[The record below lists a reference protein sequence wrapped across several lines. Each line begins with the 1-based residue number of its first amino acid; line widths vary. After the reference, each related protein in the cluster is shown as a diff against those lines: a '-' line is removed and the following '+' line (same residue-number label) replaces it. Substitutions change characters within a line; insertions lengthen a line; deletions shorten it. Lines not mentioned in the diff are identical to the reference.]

1 MGIYIN
7 IGNAGFQRARNSEYV
22 DKFLKV
28 VLMAA
33 LLQVASVTAMAQDPG
48 EGGLGE
54 SSGDEQQ
61 TTGVV
66 VHGSVF
72 GGGNLGDVGTHDDQS
87 PSSTGNYDWKDRD
100 GTIISA
106 NTAADKMTGISKVT
120 ITSEKA
126 EVWGNVFG
134 GGKGEAKTFECEK
147 GMVYQTK
154 VEISKGTVGTLVG
167 DEGSQ
172 TLKEGTGNVY
182 GGGEVSRVEGNTVV
196 TIGAEGTKPVIRGS
210 VFGAGAG
217 VETHGYSALV
227 RGTSTV
233 TVQGSA
239 QVWHNVYGG
248 GEMASVGK
256 YKIKVKN
263 DPLTPSDA
271 PSSLPVG
278 MPYLLERGG
287 TCKVT
292 IQGSAEIGKENV
304 ASTGHVFGAGKGL
317 NPQMDYDYVT
327 EENYTGEGSYQ
338 EDGHK
343 PKRMVSGNTWDYFA
357 SKDAYLQFVET
368 FALSGEADLTISG
381 SANVWGSVYGGSESG
396 IVFKNTIVEISGG
409 TVHGDAFG
417 GGLGLDYFAE
427 AGRVS
432 GNTNLTVSGGAV
444 KGNVYGGG
452 SLGDV
457 GTIKKDLTYNYKWI
471 KSGSHGNVNA
481 EGNDNTAENNKV
493 TYAENETNRNTGVCT
508 VEISGGTIGN
518 GTSGG
523 NVFGAGRGYKD
534 TWWCEKAI
542 VYATNVNISGS
553 ISGSPVVNGT
563 VYGGGEIGRVEDDSK
578 VVIGTE
584 GGSDAPDI
592 KGNVFGSGAGVS
604 TRGYS
609 ALVRGNSMV
618 TVQGASKI
626 GGSVFGG
633 GEMASLGKFQVIGG
647 LPKYP
652 LTGGNSTVTIRD
664 NATIG
669 TDGHKE
675 TGYVYG
681 AGQGATPAFDSSN
694 YKNNKS
700 MQLYEN
706 GAIDPVTKT
715 VKEKGV
721 YWGDF
726 YNEAGEKDERFV
738 WVYYDTKEEY
748 QAFLNTLAIAS
759 HPVVTIAGSATV
771 YGDVY
776 GGGQRGITLGTVEVN
791 INGGTVKQD
800 VYGGGSLADT
810 NKGNWDNGNWAEGR
824 SSATFTTKVNLHGGT
839 IERNVYGGGLGQL
852 AEDAIEGEKYTQQEA
867 IAYNTEHGLQE
878 GNEGYKTAESWKVE
892 PVAAVEPVEAKVYG
906 DVMVQLNE
914 TPTITNNVAN
924 FPDNCVVKGTVFGC
938 NNLNGTPM
946 GDVTVHVY
954 KTQGWEEHD
963 VSEGKLDETVEKT
976 GTTYELAAVY
986 GGGNLSAYVPADD
999 QRVANVIIDGC
1010 KLTSIETVY
1019 GGGNAAS
1026 APATYVLV
1034 NSCYEIGTV
1043 FGGGNGAGVGNPGA
1057 NVGYKAASFTY
1068 TYTPDPSLTSEQN
1081 AAAEE
1086 AGRLA
1091 ALAAAFEDQKGSLAY
1106 GSGVALAELRGGTIH
1121 KAFGGSN
1128 TLGNVRTSATVDLNE
1143 LDSNDPNYCQLCIVE
1158 VYGAGNEADQDGTSN
1173 INLGCISYLSEIYGG
1188 AKDADV
1194 NSNVVLTIQSGRFD
1208 RVFGGNNVGG
1218 CIRGSITVNI
1228 EETGCHPIIIGQL
1241 FGGGNQAGYSVRGY
1255 KLSNEKW
1262 VPREATDGLETGMA
1276 KAYSDPVVN
1285 VKSFTSI
1292 GEVYGGGYGASAYIV
1307 GNPHVNIDEYVG
1319 KHANEDVTANTGKW
1333 IHYVTGK
1340 NDDDSDKIA
1349 TVWQPARM
1357 AGAIGTIGNVFGGG
1371 NEADVK
1377 GDTYVNI
1384 GTASYV
1390 TEIVAAGTNVDGYY
1404 TRSGEGTT
1412 ASPYVYTE
1420 IVSDTPAV
1428 VGTTYYKKV
1437 IGVNITGNV
1446 YGGGNAADVTG
1457 DTNVVIGKETTTTP

>member
-48 EGGLGE
+48 EGGSGE

-87 PSSTGNYDWKDRD
+87 PRSTGNYVWKDRD
-100 GTIISA
+100 GNVITA
-106 NTAADKMTGISKVT
+106 NTAADKMTGVSTVT
-120 ITSEKA
+120 ITSDKA

-154 VEISKGTVGTLVG
+154 VEITKGTVGTLVG

-196 TIGAEGTKPVIRGS
+196 TIGADETVPVIRGS

-287 TCKVT
+287 TCNVT

-317 NPQMDYDYVT
+317 NPKMDYDYVT

-432 GNTNLTVSGGAV
+432 ENTNLTVSGGAV
-444 KGNVYGGG
+444 EGNVYGGG

-542 VYATNVNISGS
+542 VYATNVS
-553 ISGSPVVNGT
+553 ISGTSGTTPVVYGT

-584 GGSDAPDI
+584 GESDAPDI
-592 KGNVFGSGAGVS
+592 KGNVFGSGAGIL

-721 YWGDF
+721 YWDDF

-738 WVYYDTKEEY
+738 WVYYNTKEEY

-776 GGGQRGITLGTVEVN
+776 GGGQRGITLGDVEVN
-791 INGGTVKQD
+791 INGGTVMQD

-824 SSATFTTKVNLHGGT
+824 SSATYKTAVNLHGGT
-839 IERNVYGGGLGQL
+839 IEGDVYGGGLGQL
-852 AEDAIEGEKYTQQEA
+852 AEDPKPGKKYTQQEA
-867 IAYNTEHGLQE
+867 TAYNTAHNLQVGDE
-878 GNEGYKTAESWKVE
+878 DYKTTDSWKVE
-892 PVAAVEPVEAKVYG
+892 PAAAVEAVEAKVYG

-954 KTQGWEEHD
+954 KT
-963 VSEGKLDETVEKT
+963 VARDETNKKSANKDD
-976 GTTYELAAVY
+976 TTYDLQAVY
-986 GGGNLSAYVPADD
+986 GGGNLSGYVPADD

-1010 KLTSIETVY
+1010 DLTSIETVY

-1026 APATYVLV
+1026 APATHVLV

-1068 TYTPDPSLTSEQN
+1068 SYTNDPSLTDEQN
-1081 AAAEE
+1081 AAAAEE
-1086 AGRLA
+1086 ARLA
-1091 ALAAAFEDQKGSLAY
+1091 ALAAAFEEQKGSLAY
-1106 GSGVALAELRGGTIH
+1106 GTGDALAELRGGTIH

-1128 TLGNVRTSATVDLNE
+1128 TLGNVRVSAMVDLNQAT
-1143 LDSNDPNYCQLCIVE
+1143 NDQGEAICPLCVEE

-1194 NSNVVLTIQSGRFD
+1194 NSDVVLTIQSGRFD

-1255 KLSNEKW
+1255 KEVAEKW
-1262 VPREATDGLETGMA
+1262 VPREATDALETGMA

-1333 IHYVTGK
+1333 IHYVVGK
-1340 NDDDSDKIA
+1340 NQDNTDKIA
-1349 TVWQPARM
+1349 TIWQPARA

-1390 TEIVAAGTNVDGYY
+1390 TVTVAAGTNVDGYY

-1412 ASPYVYTE
+1412 TNPYVYTE
-1420 IVSDTPAV
+1420 IVSDTPAAL
-1428 VGTTYYKKV
+1428 GETYYKKV

-1446 YGGGNAADVTG
+1446 YGGGNAANVTG

>member
-1 MGIYIN
+1 MTVRMVLTAGMLLVSGI
-7 IGNAGFQRARNSEYV
+7 V
-22 DKFLKV
+22 
-28 VLMAA
+28 
-33 LLQVASVTAMAQDPG
+33 MAQDQEPQQ
-48 EGGLGE
+48 
-54 SSGDEQQ
+54 GDQGNQQ
-61 TTGVV
+61 QQEKGVV
-66 VHGSVF
+66 VHGNVY
-72 GGGNLGDVGTHDDQS
+72 GGGNLGDVGTHVDQS
-87 PSSTGNYDWKDRD
+87 PNPSVGNYDWKDKN
-100 GTIISA
+100 GAKITSE
-106 NTAADKMTGISKVT
+106 TAAENIIGISKVT

-154 VEISKGTVGTLVG
+154 VEITKGTVGTLVG

-196 TIGAEGTKPVIRGS
+196 EIGATGTVPVIRGS

-217 VETHGYSALV
+217 IETHGYSALV

-233 TVQGSA
+233 TVQGGA
-239 QVWHNVYGG
+239 QVRENVYGG

-256 YKIKVKN
+256 YKVK
-263 DPLTPSDA
+263 TPANKDDDDV
-271 PSSLPVG
+271 PKELPYG
-278 MPYLLERGG
+278 MPAKLERGG
-287 TCKVT
+287 TCNVT
-292 IQGSAEIGKENV
+292 IQGSAVIGTEGNNE
-304 ASTGHVFGAGKGL
+304 TGYVFGAGKGL
-317 NPQMDYDYVT
+317 EPHMDYDYVT
-327 EENYTGEGSYQ
+327 AENYTGEGSYQ

-343 PKRMVSGNTWDYFA
+343 PKRMVSGNTWEYFA

-368 FALSGEADLTISG
+368 FALSGGTDLTIKE
-381 SANVWGSVYGGSESG
+381 SANVKGSVFGGSESG
-396 IVFKNTIVEISGG
+396 FVYKNTIVKIQGG

-432 GNTNLTVSGGAV
+432 GNTNLTVSGDANV
-444 KGNVYGGG
+444 EGNVYGGG

-457 GTIKKDLTYNYKWI
+457 GTIKKDLTYNYKW
-471 KSGSHGNVNA
+471 KKFDSHGNVNA

-542 VYATNVNISGS
+542 VYATNVS

-584 GGSDAPDI
+584 GESDAPDI
-592 KGNVFGSGAGVS
+592 KGNVFGSGAGIS

-738 WVYYDTKEEY
+738 WVYYTEEEY

-776 GGGQRGITLGTVEVN
+776 GGGQRGITLGDVEVN
-791 INGGTVKQD
+791 INGGTVMQD

-824 SSATFTTKVNLHGGT
+824 SSATYKTAVNLHGGT
-839 IERNVYGGGLGQL
+839 IEGDVYGGGLGQL
-852 AEDAIEGEKYTQQEA
+852 PEDAIEGENYTTEEA
-867 IAYNTEHGLQE
+867 TAYNTAHNLQVGDE
-878 GNEGYKTAESWKVE
+878 DYKTTDSWKVE
-892 PVAAVEPVEAKVYG
+892 PAAAVEAVEAKVYG
-906 DVMVQLNE
+906 DVLVNLNE

-924 FPDNCVVKGTVFGC
+924 FPDNCVVKGSIFGC
-938 NNLNGTPM
+938 NNVNGTPK
-946 GDVTVHVY
+946 GNVTVHVY
-954 KTQGWEEHD
+954 KTQGWIDDNGTEATTDDDVSHD
-963 VSEGKLDETVEKT
+963 VTNAKANNSMRT
-976 GTTYELAAVY
+976 GTVYELAAVY
-986 GGGNLSAYVPADD
+986 GGGNQAAYIPADSYD
-999 QRVANVIIDGC
+999 QATSTYKNETTGATRTTNVIIDGC
-1010 KLTSIETVY
+1010 DLTSIEYVY

-1026 APATYVLV
+1026 VPGTLVTV
-1034 NSCYEIGTV
+1034 NSCYEIGTL
-1043 FGGGNGAGVGNPGA
+1043 FAGGNGAGTGNPGA
-1057 NVGYKAASFTY
+1057 NVGYLTLTFPENATDEQISDIKDAAS
-1068 TYTPDPSLTSEQN
+1068 
-1081 AAAEE
+1081 
-1086 AGRLA
+1086 
-1091 ALAAAFEDQKGSLAY
+1091 Y
-1106 GSGVALAELRGGTIH
+1106 GTGDALAELKGGTIH
-1121 KAFGGSN
+1121 SAFGGSN
-1128 TLGNVRTSATVDLNE
+1128 TKGNVRKSAEVNLNE
-1143 LDSNDPNYCQLCIVE
+1143 AKNNQGNALCPLCIDE
-1158 VYGAGNEADQDGTSN
+1158 VYGAGNQADQDGTSN
-1173 INLGCISYLSEIYGG
+1173 IELGCLSYLSEIYGG

-1208 RVFGGNNVGG
+1208 RVFGGNNIGG

-1241 FGGGNQAGYSVRGY
+1241 FGGGNQAGYSVMGY
-1255 KLSNEKW
+1255 KQVAEKW
-1262 VPREATDGLETGMA
+1262 VPREATDDLEAGMA

-1319 KHANEDVTANTGKW
+1319 RRADEDVTANTGKW
-1333 IHYVTGK
+1333 IHYVVGK
-1340 NDDDSDKIA
+1340 NQDNTDKIA
-1349 TVWQPARM
+1349 TIWQPARA

-1390 TEIVAAGTNVDGYY
+1390 TETVAAGTNVDGYY

-1412 ASPYVYTE
+1412 TNPYVYTE
-1420 IVSDTPAV
+1420 IVSDTPAAL
-1428 VGTTYYKKV
+1428 GETYYKKV

-1446 YGGGNAADVTG
+1446 YGGGNAANVTG

>member
-1 MGIYIN
+1 MTVRMVLTAGMLLVSGI
-7 IGNAGFQRARNSEYV
+7 V
-22 DKFLKV
+22 
-28 VLMAA
+28 
-33 LLQVASVTAMAQDPG
+33 MAQEQEPQQ
-48 EGGLGE
+48 
-54 SSGDEQQ
+54 GDQGNQQ
-61 TTGVV
+61 QQEKGVV
-66 VHGSVF
+66 VHGNVY
-72 GGGNLGDVGTHDDQS
+72 GGGNLGDVGTHVDQS
-87 PSSTGNYDWKDRD
+87 PNPSVGNYDWKDKN
-100 GTIISA
+100 GAKITSE
-106 NTAADKMTGISKVT
+106 TAAENIIGISKVT

-154 VEISKGTVGTLVG
+154 VEITKGTVGTLVG

-182 GGGEVSRVEGNTVV
+182 GGGEVGRVEGNTVV
-196 TIGAEGTKPVIRGS
+196 EIGATGTVPVIRGS

-217 VETHGYSALV
+217 IETHGYSALV

-233 TVQGSA
+233 TVQGGA
-239 QVWHNVYGG
+239 QVRENVYGG

-292 IQGSAEIGKENV
+292 IQGSAVIGTENV

-317 NPQMDYDYVT
+317 NPKMDYDYVT

-432 GNTNLTVSGGAV
+432 GNTNLTISGDAAV

-592 KGNVFGSGAGVS
+592 KGNVFGSGAGIS

-700 MQLYEN
+700 MQLYAN
-706 GAIDPVTKT
+706 RPIDPDTKIEK
-715 VKEKGV
+715 KEGE
-721 YWGDF
+721 YWDYF
-726 YNEAGEKDERFV
+726 KNEAGEEDKRFV
-738 WVYYDTKEEY
+738 WVYYHTKEEY

-810 NKGNWDNGNWAEGR
+810 NKGNWDNDRYVEATVTAGASVAGLYTITGTDTNSNPIYTATAANATADGSTTYYRKGTWSEGR
-824 SSATFTTKVNLHGGT
+824 SAATYTTNVTLTSGE
-839 IERNVYGGGLGQL
+839 IDRNVYGGGLGQL
-852 AEDAIEGEKYTQQEA
+852 AKDGDSAI
-867 IAYNTEHGLQE
+867 
-878 GNEGYKTAESWKVE
+878 
-892 PVAAVEPVEAKVYG
+892 EAKVYG
-906 DVMVQLNE
+906 DVLVKLNE
-914 TPTITNNVAN
+914 PEETTQTTGEETTTITTYG
-924 FPDNCVVKGTVFGC
+924 DCEVKGTIFGC
-938 NNLNGTPM
+938 NNLNGSPQN
-946 GDVTVHVY
+946 DVTVHIY
-954 KTQGWEEHD
+954 KTVVKNSQGKEQD
-963 VSEGKLDETVEKT
+963 KPDKNTN
-976 GTTYELAAVY
+976 TYELEAVY
-986 GGGNLSAYVPADD
+986 GGGNQAAYYPDD
-999 QRVANVIIDGC
+999 VDSRATAKANVIIDGC
-1010 KLTSIETVY
+1010 DLTSIETVY

-1026 APATYVLV
+1026 APATHVLV

-1043 FGGGNGAGVGNPGA
+1043 FGGGNGKDALADGTENPGA
-1057 NVGYKAASFTY
+1057 DVGYKPNTTGTEKIS
-1068 TYTPDPSLTSEQN
+1068 
-1081 AAAEE
+1081 
-1086 AGRLA
+1086 
-1091 ALAAAFEDQKGSLAY
+1091 Y
-1106 GSGVALAELRGGTIH
+1106 GTGEALAELRGGTIH

-1128 TLGNVRTSATVDLNE
+1128 TKGNVRTSATVDLNE
-1143 LDSNDPNYCQLCIVE
+1143 PDPNDCPLHVDE

-1194 NSNVVLTIQSGRFD
+1194 NSDVVLTIQSGRFD

-1241 FGGGNQAGYSVRGY
+1241 FGGGNQAGYSVKGY
-1255 KLSNEKW
+1255 KEVAEKW
-1262 VPREATDGLETGMA
+1262 VPREATDDLEAGMA

-1319 KHANEDVTANTGKW
+1319 RRADEDVTANTGKW
-1333 IHYVTGK
+1333 IHYVVGK
-1340 NDDDSDKIA
+1340 NQDNTDKIA
-1349 TVWQPARM
+1349 TIWQPARA

-1390 TEIVAAGTNVDGYY
+1390 TETVAAGTNVDGYY

-1420 IVSDTPAV
+1420 IVSDTPAAL
-1428 VGTTYYKKV
+1428 GETYYKKV

-1446 YGGGNAADVTG
+1446 YGGGNAANVTG